1 MAIEKCGKW
10 STAGVVRHQIS
21 VKLRKTASDKKMG
34 PQINANSFSEKMW
47 LLFDVYIYILDE
59 LDDIFFEKTSAGFQ
73 LFFLFWGC

>member
-1 MAIEKCGKW
+1 VENDQLLELLGTKFQSNSERQRAI
-10 STAGVVRHQIS
+10 
-21 VKLRKTASDKKMG
+21 KKMG

-47 LLFDVYIYILDE
+47 LLFDIYIYILDE

>member
-1 MAIEKCGKW
+1 
-10 STAGVVRHQIS
+10 
-21 VKLRKTASDKKMG
+21 MG

-47 LLFDVYIYILDE
+47 LLFDIYIYILDE